1 MSEPVKDEEAELVTL
16 GQMQARIF
24 PSGLY
29 GGSLVE
35 FSVDGREWLPFIV
48 KSDANPHPAVARAT
62 VWRDGVE
69 HPTNVVIG
77 WDESRPPV
85 DEEMQAKWDRDPH
98 ALFGAR
104 AERIALLRAFR
115 DLLEPELTAAKARSP
130 RSASAPSPAP
140 AAPAGR
146 DWRDEVISAK
156 SVAELDEL
164 FAEARA
170 ERIFVIKGASK
181 AQRAEAVSL
190 EKLIRAR
197 RLDML
202 TAESEA
208 VPAPVVGSVGVALE
222 AALDEAQARRVP
234 TPLDLVRKARR

>member
-1 MSEPVKDEEAELVTL
+1 MSETMKIDDAELVTL

-35 FSVDGREWLPFIV
+35 FSNDGREWLPFLV
-48 KSDANPHPAVARAT
+48 KTDDNPHPAIARAT
-62 VWRDGVE
+62 VWRNGVD

-115 DLLEPELTAAKARSP
+115 DLLDPEIAAARERAP
-130 RSASAPSPAP
+130 RA
-140 AAPAGR
+140 AAPKATTGQVER
-146 DWRDEVISAK
+146 AWEDEVIAAG
-156 SVAELDEL
+156 SVAELDEI
-164 FAEARA
+164 FAEARSA
-170 ERIFVIKGASK
+170 RIFAIKGVSKEKRAASV
-181 AQRAEAVSL
+181 RL

-208 VPAPVVGSVGVALE
+208 VAAPEDPAVGSVGVALE
-222 AALDEAQARRVP
+222 AALDEARARRVP
-234 TPLDLVRKARR
+234 TPLDVMRGRR